1 MKKIEQI
8 VKKNAKPFKGHVGVG
23 FKDLRSGMEYY
34 YNGEE
39 KVLAASVFKVPVLVE
54 LYNQAMSGILELN
67 NKYEMC
73 QDDVTW
79 GSGVLKELKT
89 GVSLTLKDYAVLM
102 MIVSDNVATDIIL
115 KIIGKEK
122 VNKTMQYLKLK
133 DTKVMMS
140 CSELLSDALNIKSTD
155 SSETIARKVEL
166 MQFNRKAKCF
176 TDYENNNVTSPIDMV
191 KLFEIIYNKHFPNG
205 QSCED
210 MLDIMRRCQLN
221 WRIPRY
227 LPKKVKVAHKT
238 GSIAGIVNDVGIIF
252 TNKGDY
258 ILAVFTN
265 GPESDCQINVKGYDF
280 IASIS
285 KEIFD
290 FYEST

>member
-39 KVLAASVFKVPVLVE
+39 KVLAACVFKVPVLVE

-122 VNKTMQYLKLK
+122 VNKTMQ
-133 DTKVMMS
+133 S
-140 CSELLSDALNIKSTD
+140 
-155 SSETIARKVEL
+155 
-166 MQFNRKAKCF
+166 
-176 TDYENNNVTSPIDMV
+176 
-191 KLFEIIYNKHFPNG
+191 
-205 QSCED
+205 
-210 MLDIMRRCQLN
+210 
-221 WRIPRY
+221 
-227 LPKKVKVAHKT
+227 
-238 GSIAGIVNDVGIIF
+238 
-252 TNKGDY
+252 
-258 ILAVFTN
+258 
-265 GPESDCQINVKGYDF
+265 
-280 IASIS
+280 
-285 KEIFD
+285 
-290 FYEST
+290 